1 MINNNHKRR
10 VSILGSTGSIGKS
23 TISLILDNPD
33 KFEVVALAANGN
45 AEALAR
51 QAQILK
57 PQYVALADESK
68 HSELRRF
75 LPDAKIISV
84 TEAAEV
90 ESDIVIAAIVG
101 IAGLAP
107 TMAAI
112 KKGRV
117 VGLANK
123 ESMVCAG
130 NIMLE
135 AASKSGA
142 KIIPIDSEHNAIF
155 QVLDTRHNVEKVTL
169 TASGGP
175 FLNFTPEQLSNVT
188 IEQAVNHPKWSMG
201 AKISVDSATMMNKGL
216 EMIEAHYL
224 FDLSPDK
231 IEVVIHPESIIHSLV
246 TYDDG
251 ASLAQISCPDMRVPI
266 SYVLSYPERLTNSTK
281 RLDLAEISKLTFFKP
296 DLEKF
301 TCLRLAMEALDA
313 GPAYQIALNA
323 ANEVAVESFLAGHI
337 KFNQIA
343 RMVEGVLDVAMP
355 QISSLSDVFAL
366 DASIRDMLLKKSS
379 KAA

>member
-1 MINNNHKRR
+1 MKKK
-10 VSILGSTGSIGKS
+10 VVILGSTGSIGKS

-33 KFEVVALAANGN
+33 KFEVVALAANCN
-45 AEALAR
+45 AQALAV

-57 PQYVALADESK
+57 PKYVALADLSK
-68 HSELRRF
+68 RDEL
-75 LPDAKIISV
+75 LGLCPDAKIISV
-84 TEAAEV
+84 TEAAEA
-90 ESDIVIAAIVG
+90 ECDIVIAAIVG

-130 NIMLE
+130 NIMLD
-135 AASKSGA
+135 AAKRSGA
-142 KIIPIDSEHNAIF
+142 KIIPIDSEHNAVF

-175 FLNFTPEQLSNVT
+175 FLNFTAEQLKNVT
-188 IEQAVNHPKWSMG
+188 AEQAVKHPRWSMG

-231 IEVVIHPESIIHSLV
+231 IDVVIHPESIIHSLV

-251 ASLAQISCPDMRVPI
+251 ASLAQVSCPDMRVPI

-281 RLDLAEISKLTFFKP
+281 RLDLAEISKLTFHKP
-296 DLEKF
+296 DLDKF
-301 TCLRLAMEALDA
+301 PALRLAMDALDA
-313 GPAYQIALNA
+313 GPAHQIALNA
-323 ANEVAVESFLAGHI
+323 ANEVAVESFLAGEV
-337 KFNQIA
+337 KFTQIPQI
-343 RMVEGVLDVAMP
+343 VEGVLDISMP
-355 QISSLSDVFAL
+355 AIKTLEDVFAL
-366 DASIRDMLLKKSS
+366 DGEVRSMLLKKSRV
-379 KAA
+379 AA